1 MSGLPTLPN
10 TGKAPPKNIA
20 KLVLVAL
27 GVTGLALS
35 IYFGVAYARPS
46 KGTEKPVNTAGQTT
60 STTGTAAPTP
70 AVTTPAT
77 TTTSTS
83 SVCTATTTAI
93 FETDAA
99 FDSWKS
105 GQTTWV
111 NSSLAAATPTPDA
124 GVSTVPGLTTR
135 ATAIEAAKACLD
147 ELYKKAQAAST
158 TQATLQTDLTAK
170 KKTIEERK
178 ADIAV
183 ARDRAILAAQPDYNR
198 SYYDGWFPLDRPLRQ
213 QTTPILIGFALF
225 FLSMSF
231 LTLMSFLRLDVR
243 ILIPQ
248 LTGTGSMTPLGT
260 QARSP
265 LFLGSVAIIAALTGL
280 TIYAFVRK

>member
-1 MSGLPTLPN
+1 M
-10 TGKAPPKNIA
+10 
-20 KLVLVAL
+20 
-27 GVTGLALS
+27 
-35 IYFGVAYARPS
+35 
-46 KGTEKPVNTAGQTT
+46 
-60 STTGTAAPTP
+60 
-70 AVTTPAT
+70 
-77 TTTSTS
+77 
-83 SVCTATTTAI
+83 
-93 FETDAA
+93 
-99 FDSWKS
+99 
-105 GQTTWV
+105 
-111 NSSLAAATPTPDA
+111 
-124 GVSTVPGLTTR
+124 
-135 ATAIEAAKACLD
+135 
-147 ELYKKAQAAST
+147 
-158 TQATLQTDLTAK
+158 K

-183 ARDRAILAAQPDYNR
+183 ARDRALLAVQPDYNR

-248 LTGTGSMTPLGT
+248 LSGTGSMTPLGT

-265 LFLGSVAIIAALTGL
+265 LFLGSVAIIAVLTGL

>member
-1 MSGLPTLPN
+1 MS
-10 TGKAPPKNIA
+10 ARY
-20 KLVLVAL
+20 VLIAL

-35 IYFGVAYARPS
+35 IYFGVRYAKGPS
-46 KGTEKPVNTAGQTT
+46 QGTEKSVNAPGQTP
-60 STTGTAAPTP
+60 STTGVAPTG
-70 AVTTPAT
+70 TTGTPAT
-77 TTTSTS
+77 TA
-83 SVCTATTTAI
+83 CTPAYRANLESDTA
-93 FETDAA
+93 FNA
-99 FDSWKS
+99 WKS
-105 GQTTWV
+105 GHSTWI
-111 NSSLAAATPTPDA
+111 SASQAAITATPDV
-124 GVSTVPGLTTR
+124 GVSTVPNFTSRKTEIDGVN
-135 ATAIEAAKACLD
+135 ACLA
-147 ELYKKAQAAST
+147 ELYSQIQGASTAQANLHSDLST
-158 TQATLQTDLTAK
+158 K

-183 ARDRAILAAQPDYNR
+183 ARDRALLAIKPDYNR

-225 FLSMSF
+225 FLTMSF

-248 LTGTGSMTPLGT
+248 LSGVGSMTPLAS

-265 LFLGSVAIIAALTGL
+265 LFLGSVVLLAAMTGL

>member
-10 TGKAPPKNIA
+10 TGKAPPNTIA
-20 KLVLVAL
+20 KLVLVVL

-35 IYFGVAYARPS
+35 IYFGVVYARPS
-46 KGTEKPVNTAGQTT
+46 KGTEKPVNAAGQTT

-70 AVTTPAT
+70 AAT
-77 TTTSTS
+77 TGTPSSACTT
-83 SVCTATTTAI
+83 TTTAI

-147 ELYKKAQAAST
+147 ELYKKAQEAST
-158 TQATLQTDLTAK
+158 TQANLQTDLTMK

-183 ARDRAILAAQPDYNR
+183 ARDRALLAVQPDYNR

-265 LFLGSVAIIAALTGL
+265 LFLGSVAIIAVLTGL
-280 TIYAFVRK
+280 VIYAFVRKQ